1 MIVHIVMFK
10 FREEN
15 KNVNLIQVQREL
27 NGLVEKIEEL
37 KSLEVGVDFNR
48 SERAFDLSLYSVFES
63 KEDLAAYAVHEDHLK
78 VVSLIKE
85 VTAESKVVD
94 YEI

>member
-1 MIVHIVMFK
+1 MFK